1 MDRHD
6 RDDEHTTDET
16 PETYET
22 YETHE
27 THVKGPNEAWEWTKA
42 LGIAILIAVSIRVLL
57 FAPIVVDG
65 VSMMPTLQDGEK
77 LIVNKA
83 IFFISEPKRGDIIV
97 FHATEDKDWIKR
109 VIGEPGDTVEVK
121 DDALYINDE
130 IVDEPYLDIS
140 KSMASGILTNGFRS
154 EVPVDHIFVMG
165 DNRQN
170 SRDSRMIGAIP
181 IDSVFGRA
189 EAVFWPITGLR
200 WVK

>member
-1 MDRHD
+1 
-6 RDDEHTTDET
+6 
-16 PETYET
+16 
-22 YETHE
+22 
-27 THVKGPNEAWEWTKA
+27 
-42 LGIAILIAVSIRVLL
+42 
-57 FAPIVVDG
+57 

-109 VIGEPGDTVEVK
+109 VIGEPGDIVEVEN
-121 DDALYINDE
+121 DTLYINDE
-130 IVDEPYLDIS
+130 MVDEPYLDIS
-140 KSMASGILTNGFRS
+140 KSIATGILTNGFRS
-154 EVPVDHIFVMG
+154 EVPEDHIFVMG

-170 SRDSRMIGAIP
+170 SRDSRMIGPIP

>member
-1 MDRHD
+1 VDQHD
-6 RDDEHTTDET
+6 RDEHTTDET
-16 PETYET
+16 QET
-22 YETHE
+22 YETH
-27 THVKGPNEAWEWTKA
+27 VKKPNEAWEWTKA

-109 VIGEPGDTVEVK
+109 VIGEPGDIVEVEN
-121 DDALYINDE
+121 DTLYINDE
-130 IVDEPYLDIS
+130 MVDEPYLDIS
-140 KSMASGILTNGFRS
+140 KSIATGILTNGFRS
-154 EVPVDHIFVMG
+154 EVPEDHIFVMG

-170 SRDSRMIGAIP
+170 SRDSRMIGPIP